1 MSMNGADQANGPVEG
16 EQASTLAA
24 ARRLYEAF
32 LPPAPFRG
40 IDPALYEIRF
50 QADPVETVAAWE
62 AAQRWAHAEPDAA
75 HAAILAERHLRAVS
89 PAAVAL
95 YDQQRGAGMAPVEA
109 IAVVRLEVSST
120 SPRLPDLVGHP
131 APVDGLLAPYLASG
145 DHPALCQFAE
155 ALGRHRDHLW
165 ERAAAV
171 AAQEQ
176 ALATQGATGAPDP
189 VVPAAAVAA
198 CLAAFV
204 VESGDD
210 IATVANGLGVDPA
223 WARGVLTGDVSHVD
237 LTHVEAMCTVL
248 ECSPEELL
256 GPAGVGLQFGPSQ
269 MAAAELAPPAPTTAA
284 QELVDAA
291 GFLRADELLV
301 EVDAMEPDALADFVR
316 ALATRHSQ
324 LECWSDDLAERE
336 AAASLR
342 LQGPGPE
349 ELELPAAPLAAQF
362 EMLAIDSGDGLDIV
376 ARGLG
381 FDPAWVRGVVDGSV
395 DVVDAH
401 QARQLCD
408 ALDLSPAEVFGVAG
422 VALDGPDRAWAVV
435 PYDPFHHEAHV
446 ELLEPT
452 GPAPPDPDFGP

>member
-1 MSMNGADQANGPVEG
+1 MSGADQANGPVEG
-16 EQASTLAA
+16 DLASTLAA
-24 ARRLYEAF
+24 ARRLYERF
-32 LPPAPFRG
+32 LPPTPFRG
-40 IDPALYEIRF
+40 FDPALYEIRF
-50 QADPVETVAAWE
+50 HAGPDETLVAWE
-62 AAQRWAHAEPDAA
+62 AAQRWAHVEPDAA
-75 HAAILAERHLRAVS
+75 HAALLAERHLRAVS
-89 PAAVAL
+89 PAAVAI

-109 IAVVRLEVSST
+109 IAVVRMEVSST

-131 APVDGLLAPYLASG
+131 APFDELLAPYLAAG
-145 DHPALCQFAE
+145 DHAALCEFAE
-155 ALGRHRDHLW
+155 ALGRHRDELW

-171 AAQEQ
+171 AGDEH
-176 ALATQGATGAPDP
+176 ALATREGMGAPAP
-189 VVPAAAVAA
+189 LVPPAAVAA

-223 WARGVLTGDVSHVD
+223 WARGVLTGDVTHVG

-256 GPAGVGLQFGPSQ
+256 GPAGVGLQLGPNQ
-269 MAAAELAPPAPTTAA
+269 MAAAELAPPTTTTAA

-342 LQGPGPE
+342 LQGPGPDE
-349 ELELPAAPLAAQF
+349 VELPAAPLAAQF
-362 EMLAIDSGDGLDIV
+362 EMLAIDSGDDLDTV

-422 VALDGPDRAWAVV
+422 VALEGPGSAWAVV

-446 ELLEPT
+446 ELLEPDA
-452 GPAPPDPDFGP
+452 PAPLDLDFGP